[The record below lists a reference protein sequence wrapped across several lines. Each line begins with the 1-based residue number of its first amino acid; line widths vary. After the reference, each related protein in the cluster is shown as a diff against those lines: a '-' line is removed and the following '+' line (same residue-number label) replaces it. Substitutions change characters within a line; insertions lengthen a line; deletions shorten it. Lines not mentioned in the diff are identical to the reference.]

1 MRKSEDQARCEFM
14 DLKIEASYGDPLEKS
29 RCEKDSDHLLSNFW
43 I

>member
-1 MRKSEDQARCEFM
+1 MRKSEDQARSEFM

-29 RCEKDSDHLLSNFW
+29 RCEKDADHLLSNYW